1 MKKITLLALCALF
14 VAPFVSA
21 QEVTYVEDPAQ
32 GYLQNKFKDNW
43 FISAEAGA
51 GVLISKY
58 DSGLDFGKRIT
69 PSFNL
74 SFGKWF
80 SPIVGLRLGADV
92 YKAKG
97 MTEHGKF
104 ITPGAEGSLVEQ
116 KFWQMGPSADVLIN
130 LTNWWCGYHPGRV
143 YNAVFYAGF
152 AAHCEMAK
160 VAGTTPGESESWKY
174 QGTNFGTRFGLLNT
188 FALSKQVDFLLDI
201 RGDLA
206 QINADATGT
215 KFNGY
220 VTVMAGFAYK
230 FKKREWNAPTVPVCP
245 EYKYTDAEGDALVA
259 RLQAADAKIS
269 SLEQQL
275 KACMNRPVEVKEVKS
290 VAGPMATVYFPINS
304 SKVNV
309 ANTAILKAVANVMKA
324 DTSKKY
330 VITGWA
336 DSYTGT
342 TKINDKLREARANA
356 IAKML
361 KKSGVKAD
369 QIEVKTDVQNLT
381 DFGSKAA
388 SLDRAVTISAQ

>member
-21 QEVTYVEDPAQ
+21 QEVTYVEDPSQ

-51 GVLISKY
+51 GVLFSKY
-58 DSGLDFGKRIT
+58 DNDLGFGKRIT

-74 SFGKWF
+74 SIGKWF

-97 MTEHGKF
+97 MTTPGGRF
-104 ITPGAEGSLVEQ
+104 VTPGAEGTYVEQ
-116 KFWQMGPSADVLIN
+116 KFWQMGPSADVMIN

-160 VAGTTPGESESWKY
+160 EAGENGESDSWKY

-206 QINADATGT
+206 QIKADATGS

-275 KACMNRPVEVKEVKS
+275 KACMNRPVEVKEVKK
-290 VAGPMATVYFPINS
+290 VEGPMATVYFPINS

-324 DTSKKY
+324 DTNKKY

-356 IAKML
+356 IAKVL
-361 KKSGVKAD
+361 KRNGVKAD

-381 DFGSKAA
+381 DFGAKAA